1 MRMIPDSLY
10 RTNSAAEKKVF
21 DKLVQSFPE
30 QSNSGFTCFHSM
42 NLTRHARKR
51 FGEADFLI
59 SCPEGL
65 YVLEVKGGGIACK
78 DGVWETT
85 DRSGQV
91 HVFRE
96 SPFRQA
102 ETALHALEGR
112 LKEGLPSASRNL
124 TVGYGV
130 VFPDCK
136 LEHSGAEWER
146 ELVYDLGTRKSFEKW
161 LMSLFGYW
169 QSRHPKHTLMQPET
183 LKELRQFLRPE
194 FEAIVP
200 LYVLTGEAHDQIAS
214 LTEDQMALVDVVAAN
229 RRVICSGGAGTGKTF
244 LAVELARRWIGQE
257 LNVALVCRS
266 PWLKNYLQSRY
277 SMAGLTIA
285 TVDGL
290 KMTTGRLG
298 IEKYDAMII
307 DEGQDLLQMERLDVL
322 DAFIDKG
329 LEGGRWCFFHD
340 INNQSGFFE
349 ERDDD
354 ALQYLSSLEATNVP
368 LQTNCRNTRIILD
381 KIKKDTKA
389 DMGVRGAGAG
399 PRVRETRVS
408 TMDEAVSALAGEI
421 ESIVEGGG
429 LLPGQVTILVPD
441 DLMGVFTNEL
451 SGELIG
457 KVSVLD
463 EYSMQNFPPSK
474 VSVSSI
480 KNFKGIENEAVIVF
494 GLPQTSKT
502 SEPFTEHYVAMSRA
516 KALLSIIYFQ

>member
-1 MRMIPDSLY
+1 MRMIPDSPY
-10 RTNSAAEKKVF
+10 RTNSTAEKKVF

-42 NLTRHARKR
+42 NLTRHAQKR

-91 HVFRE
+91 HVLRE

-102 ETALHALEGR
+102 ETALHAQESR

-130 VFPDCK
+130 VFPDCN

-257 LNVALVCRS
+257 LQCGI
-266 PWLKNYLQSRY
+266 
-277 SMAGLTIA
+277 GLSFPLA
-285 TVDGL
+285 EKLPSVQVLNGRVD
-290 KMTTGRLG
+290 
-298 IEKYDAMII
+298 D
-307 DEGQDLLQMERLDVL
+307 
-322 DAFIDKG
+322 
-329 LEGGRWCFFHD
+329 CH
-340 INNQSGFFE
+340 SGWPE
-349 ERDDD
+349 SGS
-354 ALQYLSSLEATNVP
+354 Q
-368 LQTNCRNTRIILD
+368 QTRN
-381 KIKKDTKA
+381 
-389 DMGVRGAGAG
+389 
-399 PRVRETRVS
+399 
-408 TMDEAVSALAGEI
+408 
-421 ESIVEGGG
+421 
-429 LLPGQVTILVPD
+429 
-441 DLMGVFTNEL
+441 
-451 SGELIG
+451 
-457 KVSVLD
+457 
-463 EYSMQNFPPSK
+463 
-474 VSVSSI
+474 
-480 KNFKGIENEAVIVF
+480 
-494 GLPQTSKT
+494 
-502 SEPFTEHYVAMSRA
+502 
-516 KALLSIIYFQ
+516 